1 MSNLGVDHSRVHG
14 NQRQIISFVCHR
26 RTPHMEVEWIWM
38 WWHPSFLFP
47 WAAAAAPAIISG
59 SHEECG
65 VLYLWCN
72 FRFGRKSNGKDAVK
86 EIYKFKEYVKYLKYI
101 YI

>member
-1 MSNLGVDHSRVHG
+1 MAINAKLFLLCATAERPTWKWSGYGCGCV
-14 NQRQIISFVCHR
+14 
-26 RTPHMEVEWIWM
+26 ME

>member
-1 MSNLGVDHSRVHG
+1 MAINAKLFLLCATAERPTWKWSGYGCGCV
-14 NQRQIISFVCHR
+14 
-26 RTPHMEVEWIWM
+26 ME

-65 VLYLWCN
+65 VD
-72 FRFGRKSNGKDAVK
+72 RASMV
-86 EIYKFKEYVKYLKYI
+86 
-101 YI
+101 